1 MPKLIEGF
9 ETTDSKL
16 EKPFRILIGGSSG
29 SGKTTFLQ
37 ELVNR
42 NHFSS
47 PFEKIVYFYPE
58 YLEEAPVEFDQIVDY
73 KPGLAD
79 LDYFSSLPKNSLII
93 YDDMMNECGSSKE
106 IMQLF
111 SVIARKRNLSII
123 FIVQNMYD
131 QTKQFRNI
139 KLNATGFVLFKFHS
153 ATDVVKRTLRDVG
166 MQKFIPNRLLETIY
180 KQRYAYIFIDMH
192 PNRHSEFGCIRG
204 SIFDDYFTIYH
215 KMEYVAI
222 PKSEFLKHFTIQEAK
237 EGSVKAIKDEIEIRK
252 ASKRKRKRKSTKRR
266 ERKVSESTTTATSSS
281 QDYISD

>member
-1 MPKLIEGF
+1 MPKFIEGF
-9 ETTDSKL
+9 EVCDSKL

-29 SGKTTFLQ
+29 SGKTTFLK

-58 YLEEAPVEFDQIVDY
+58 YLYESPVEFEQIVDY

-79 LDYFSSLPKNSLII
+79 LEYFSSLPQNSLII
-93 YDDMMNECGSSKE
+93 YDDMMNECGNSKE

-111 SVIARKRNLSII
+111 SVVARKRNLSII
-123 FIVQNMYD
+123 FIVQNMFD

-153 ATDVVKRTLRDVG
+153 ATDVLKRTLRDVG
-166 MQKFIPNRLLETIY
+166 VQNTLPSRLLETAY
-180 KQRYAYIFIDMH
+180 KQRYSYIFIDMH
-192 PNRHSEFGCIRG
+192 PNRHSEFDRISGN
-204 SIFDDYFTIYH
+204 IFDEYFSIYN

-237 EGSVKAIKDEIEIRK
+237 EGSIRAIKDEIEIRK
-252 ASKRKRKRKSTKRR
+252 TSKRKPKRRKR
-266 ERKVSESTTTATSSS
+266 RKYSSETTSGSTTEQTS
-281 QDYISD
+281 D

>member
-9 ETTDSKL
+9 EVCDSKL

-29 SGKTTFLQ
+29 SGKTTFLK

-58 YLEEAPVEFDQIVDY
+58 YLYESPVEFEQIVDY

-79 LDYFSSLPKNSLII
+79 LEYFSSLPQNSLII
-93 YDDMMNECGSSKE
+93 YDDMMNECGNSKE

-111 SVIARKRNLSII
+111 SVVARKRNLSII
-123 FIVQNMYD
+123 FIVQNMFD

-139 KLNATGFVLFKFHS
+139 RLNATGFVLFKFHS
-153 ATDVVKRTLRDVG
+153 AGDVLKRTLRDVG
-166 MQKFIPNRLLETIY
+166 VQKILPSRLLETAY
-180 KQRYAYIFIDMH
+180 KQRYSYIFIDMH
-192 PNRHSEFGCIRG
+192 PNRHLEFDRISGN
-204 SIFDDYFTIYH
+204 IFDEYFSIYN

-237 EGSVKAIKDEIEIRK
+237 EGSIRAIKDEIEIRK
-252 ASKRKRKRKSTKRR
+252 TSKRKPKRRKR
-266 ERKVSESTTTATSSS
+266 RKYSSEITSGSTTEQTS
-281 QDYISD
+281 D

>member
-9 ETTDSKL
+9 EVCDSKL

-29 SGKTTFLQ
+29 SGKTTFLK

-58 YLEEAPVEFDQIVDY
+58 YLYESPVEFEQIVDY

-79 LDYFSSLPKNSLII
+79 LEYFSSLPQNSLII
-93 YDDMMNECGSSKE
+93 YDDMMNECGNSKE

-111 SVIARKRNLSII
+111 SVVARKRNLSII
-123 FIVQNMYD
+123 FIVQNMFD

-139 KLNATGFVLFKFHS
+139 RLNATGFVLFKFHS
-153 ATDVVKRTLRDVG
+153 AGDVLKRTLRDVG
-166 MQKFIPNRLLETIY
+166 VQKILPSRLLETAY
-180 KQRYAYIFIDMH
+180 KQRYSYIFIDMH
-192 PNRHSEFGCIRG
+192 PNRHLEFDRISGN
-204 SIFDDYFTIYH
+204 IFDKYFSIYN

-237 EGSVKAIKDEIEIRK
+237 EGSIRAIKDEIEIRK
-252 ASKRKRKRKSTKRR
+252 TSKRKPKRRKR
-266 ERKVSESTTTATSSS
+266 RKYSSEITSGSTTEQTS
-281 QDYISD
+281 D

>member
-1 MPKLIEGF
+1 MPKFIEGF
-9 ETTDSKL
+9 EVCDSKL

-29 SGKTTFLQ
+29 SGKTTFLK

-58 YLEEAPVEFDQIVDY
+58 YLYESPVEFEQIVDY

-79 LDYFSSLPKNSLII
+79 LEYFSSLPQNSLII
-93 YDDMMNECGSSKE
+93 YDDMINECGNSKE

-111 SVIARKRNLSII
+111 SVVARKRNLSII
-123 FIVQNMYD
+123 FIVQNMFD

-153 ATDVVKRTLRDVG
+153 AGDVLKRTLRDVG
-166 MQKFIPNRLLETIY
+166 VQKTLPSRLLETAY
-180 KQRYAYIFIDMH
+180 KQRYSYIFIDMH
-192 PNRHSEFGCIRG
+192 PNRHSEFDRISGN
-204 SIFDDYFTIYH
+204 IFDEYFSIYN

-237 EGSVKAIKDEIEIRK
+237 EGSIRAIKDEIEIRK
-252 ASKRKRKRKSTKRR
+252 TSKRKPKRRKR
-266 ERKVSESTTTATSSS
+266 RKYSSEITSGSTTEQTS
-281 QDYISD
+281 D

>member
-1 MPKLIEGF
+1 MPKFIEGF
-9 ETTDSKL
+9 EVCDSKL

-29 SGKTTFLQ
+29 SGKTTFLK

-58 YLEEAPVEFDQIVDY
+58 YLYESPVEFEQIVDY

-79 LDYFSSLPKNSLII
+79 LEYFSSLPQNSLII
-93 YDDMMNECGSSKE
+93 YDDMMNECGNSKE

-111 SVIARKRNLSII
+111 SVVARKRNLSII
-123 FIVQNMYD
+123 FIVQNMFD

-153 ATDVVKRTLRDVG
+153 AGDVLKRTLRDVG
-166 MQKFIPNRLLETIY
+166 VQKTLPSRLLETAY
-180 KQRYAYIFIDMH
+180 KQRYSYIFIDMH
-192 PNRHSEFGCIRG
+192 PNRHSEFDRISGN
-204 SIFDDYFTIYH
+204 IFDEYFSIYN

-237 EGSVKAIKDEIEIRK
+237 EGSIRAIKDEIEIRK
-252 ASKRKRKRKSTKRR
+252 TSKRKPKRRKR
-266 ERKVSESTTTATSSS
+266 RKYSSEITSGSTTEQTS
-281 QDYISD
+281 D